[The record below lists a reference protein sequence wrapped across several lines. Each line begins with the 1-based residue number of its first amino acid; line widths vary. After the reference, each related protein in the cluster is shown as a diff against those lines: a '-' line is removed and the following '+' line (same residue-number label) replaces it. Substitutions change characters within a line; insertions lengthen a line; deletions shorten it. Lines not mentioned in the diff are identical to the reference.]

1 MSFLYITEDGA
12 SIYKKGG
19 RFIIGRNNERI
30 AEVPEE
36 LLEGLV
42 LFGAVQVSANAAAMT
57 ITAYI

>member
-42 LFGAVQVSANAAAMT
+42 LSGKVWDSCSTVSF
-57 ITAYI
+57 